1 MLVGT
6 IFTMAGCA
14 TTTKK
19 TSSSSTAATSEKQK
33 QTAKV
38 VLQVDGK
45 EVSSDK
51 VTFKEGATLYQ
62 VLDANFKME
71 AKDGFITSLNGNAQ
85 DEAANK
91 YWTFTVNGEQVT
103 KGAKDIKLKAN
114 DQVVFNLAAM

>member
-19 TSSSSTAATSEKQK
+19 TSSSSTIATSEKQK

-51 VTFKEGATLYQ
+51 VTFKEGTTLYQ
-62 VLDANFKME
+62 VLAANFKME
-71 AKDGFITSLNGNAQ
+71 AKDGFITSLNGHAQ

-103 KGAKDIKLKAN
+103 KGAKDIKLKEN